1 MKDLHLLV
9 EGSVLEESE
18 QKKVLSALDRVVEKY
33 LVDTKLIDKL
43 DNPDASLHDR
53 AIRMVQFCGSGVL
66 WQHGYAMSLAQS
78 RVIEH
83 LRGASF
89 IEKFTEHETDPHK
102 KEVMIRNFYKMMA
115 DAGFKS

>member
-1 MKDLHLLV
+1 
-9 EGSVLEESE
+9 
-18 QKKVLSALDRVVEKY
+18 
-33 LVDTKLIDKL
+33 
-43 DNPDASLHDR
+43 
-53 AIRMVQFCGSGVL
+53 
-66 WQHGYAMSLAQS
+66 LAQS